1 MLLDY
6 LNVPDAW
13 WRLYANI
20 AVLGLGFVI
29 VILLRK
35 DIKDLTTTEFTG
47 SIYIFGFFLAFT
59 LFSNFK
65 EFITEMRSEIVGMCI
80 DIGLVYLII
89 EHTLSNDRKREER
102 EKEKSAYKHYL
113 RENLSYLL
121 PELDRRY
128 MSLFKDSTTKDI
140 SDYFVENFDEQ
151 NIKWELFAG
160 NSGTRSYNYLFRE
173 FASKEVEKLI
183 LIYNRVMPNDLL
195 HHLLSLENELR
206 YDLDIN
212 KLHERYKNNPEKI
225 NSHIVSTLRD
235 IGNLIIGMYSCT
247 IKLEEEIVKDTKKS
261 IEEKRRKLMIRKKV
275 TEVTMKLVQFFKS
288 RKPRGKSK
296 NKDKDN
302 NISTNA

>member
-13 WRLYANI
+13 WRLYAYI

-195 HHLLSLENELR
+195 HHLLSLETQRQGQQQHPNKCLTCLPHSFAVGVHFPKLIFDTRIYFQPAPAPTNPRLGGIAFCLGLSLR
-206 YDLDIN
+206 LSCVSVLPLSCLCLNRN
-212 KLHERYKNNPEKI
+212 K
-225 NSHIVSTLRD
+225 
-235 IGNLIIGMYSCT
+235 T
-247 IKLEEEIVKDTKKS
+247 IKKD
-261 IEEKRRKLMIRKKV
+261 RFYYL
-275 TEVTMKLVQFFKS
+275 
-288 RKPRGKSK
+288 P
-296 NKDKDN
+296 
-302 NISTNA
+302 